1 MTSELHRILV
11 NSAKEPK
18 IIFKDVF
25 LKTLVDEVNKYKLS
39 TVGEIIAKFRKEMA
53 FLSPSKED
61 AIKFLDGCLFDPRLD
76 SIRKSLEDY
85 IDGKIDIIMDV

>member
-18 IIFKDVF
+18 IIFKDNF
-25 LKTLVDEVNKYKLS
+25 LKTLVDEVNKYKIS
-39 TVGEIIAKFRKEMA
+39 TVGQTIIKFRKEMA

-61 AIKFLDGCLFDPRLD
+61 AIKFLDGCLYDPRLD
-76 SIRKSLEDY
+76 SIRKSLEEY
-85 IDGKIDIIMDV
+85 INGKTDIIMGV